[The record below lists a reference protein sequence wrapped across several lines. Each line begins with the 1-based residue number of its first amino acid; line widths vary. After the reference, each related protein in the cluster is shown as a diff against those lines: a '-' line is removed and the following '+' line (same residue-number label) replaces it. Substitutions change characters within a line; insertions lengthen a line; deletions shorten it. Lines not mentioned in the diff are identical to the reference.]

1 MIDVNDLP
9 WPRHL
14 LDQHSHTPR
23 TDMLETLSQIHWAGA
38 IPISDLAQDVGLSMR
53 RLFSLFDLVT
63 DLSPKQVA
71 RIACFDHAKD
81 LVQSGAQLS
90 DVAVM
95 AGYSDQAHLSREWK
109 SMTGWTLRQAK
120 ADFPLLLDAD
130 TLPGLG

>member
-1 MIDVNDLP
+1 
-9 WPRHL
+9 
-14 LDQHSHTPR
+14 
-23 TDMLETLSQIHWAGA
+23 
-38 IPISDLAQDVGLSMR
+38 MR